1 MHDRNN
7 SAEECGIVSRNRVIE
22 TLRPLIRTA
31 VVIERRFTV
40 DELSALSGVKVR
52 AIRSY
57 MAQDEAEAR
66 QPSLSVALSLA
77 TVLGTPAVNALL
89 SLIGYG
95 GAKPLD
101 EADEAH
107 PMQDVAKAMSQ
118 FNVFVQAAA
127 DDRIDHTERDAVQ
140 KASDTIIA
148 TFIPYSSHGVAE

>member
-1 MHDRNN
+1 MQDRNN
-7 SAEECGIVSRNRVIE
+7 AVEESGIVSRNRVIE
-22 TLRPLIRTA
+22 TLRPLLRNA
-31 VVIERRFTV
+31 VIIERRFSV

-57 MAQDEAEAR
+57 MAMDEGEAR

-77 TVLGTPAVNALL
+77 TVLGTDAINRLL

-107 PMQDVAKAMSQ
+107 PMRDMVKAMGAL
-118 FNVFVQAAA
+118 NVFAQAAV
-127 DDRIDHTERDAVQ
+127 DDRIDHVEGPAVRDA
-140 KASDTIIA
+140 ADTLIA
-148 TFIPYSSHGVAE
+148 TFIPYSSHGDAE